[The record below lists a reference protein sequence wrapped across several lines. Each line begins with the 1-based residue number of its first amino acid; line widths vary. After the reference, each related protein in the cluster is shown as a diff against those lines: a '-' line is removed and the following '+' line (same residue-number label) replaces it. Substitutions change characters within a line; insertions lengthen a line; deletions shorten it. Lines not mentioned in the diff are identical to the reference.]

1 MKTKINE
8 LVIENFFFKQ
18 INNFFPTKKIL
29 KKTEINK
36 ELKNSIKRSLF
47 CFSKIKTKYF
57 KDNNNFFL
65 NSEKYSIFLYFL
77 SNELYQSKK
86 IFSADKVYYLNK
98 FLNGL
103 DLFYKVQMPSIFYL
117 VHPVGTVLGRAKY
130 DDYFVAYQN
139 CTVGSN
145 KNIFPKIGKY
155 VTMRPGSKIIG
166 NSKIGNNC
174 DIGINAVVLDQNIK
188 INSIYLGGP
197 KKFQLK
203 PNKKKK
209 ILF

>member
-1 MKTKINE
+1 M
-8 LVIENFFFKQ
+8 
-18 INNFFPTKKIL
+18 
-29 KKTEINK
+29 NK
-36 ELKNSIKRSLF
+36 L
-47 CFSKIKTKYF
+47 
-57 KDNNNFFL
+57 
-65 NSEKYSIFLYFL
+65 
-77 SNELYQSKK
+77 
-86 IFSADKVYYLNK
+86 
-98 FLNGL
+98 LNGL

-188 INSIYLGGP
+188 INSIYLGEP

-203 PNKKKK
+203 LNKKRKHYSDK
-209 ILF
+209 DLSKEKNSIFLSKSKLAEILIVLK